1 MIDSGLS
8 NLRKFI
14 YRRRRLLGSISAAL
28 SVLFLF
34 ISLQSSPQSTPTS
47 VSDSLPGLESGF
59 VAVPVTLRSSA
70 ISTAVNVGD
79 TIDLV
84 TSGESGYPQV
94 IAEDALVLKVPAS
107 DGFASQS
114 SAVIVVAV
122 AEGEG
127 IGLAANNSADISYV
141 ITAR

>member
-1 MIDSGLS
+1 MIDSVLT
-8 NLRKFI
+8 RVRRFI

-34 ISLQSSPQSTPTS
+34 LSLQSNPNSTPESGT
-47 VSDSLPGLESGF
+47 DSLPAVESGF

-70 ISTAVNVGD
+70 ISAAVNVGD

-94 IAEDALVLKVPAS
+94 IAEDAVVLKIPAS

-122 AEGEG
+122 AESEG
-127 IGLAANNSADISYV
+127 IGLAANSSADISFV
-141 ITAR
+141 VTAG

>member
-1 MIDSGLS
+1 MIDSALS
-8 NLRKFI
+8 RIRKFI

-28 SVLFLF
+28 SVLLLF
-34 ISLQSSPQSTPTS
+34 TSLQSSPGSTPVS
-47 VSDSLPGLESGF
+47 ASDSLPDLQSGF

-70 ISTAVNVGD
+70 ISVAVNVGD

-84 TSGESGYPQV
+84 TLGESGYPQV
-94 IAEDALVLKVPAS
+94 IAEEAVVLKVPAS

-122 AEGEG
+122 AASEG

-141 ITAR
+141 VTAR

>member
-1 MIDSGLS
+1 M
-8 NLRKFI
+8 
-14 YRRRRLLGSISAAL
+14 
-28 SVLFLF
+28 
-34 ISLQSSPQSTPTS
+34 
-47 VSDSLPGLESGF
+47 
-59 VAVPVTLRSSA
+59 AVPVTLRSSA
-70 ISTAVNVGD
+70 ISAAVNVGD

-84 TSGESGYPQV
+84 TSGDSGYPQV

-122 AEGEG
+122 SEGEG

-141 ITAR
+141 VTAR